1 MQDLTKAPSVS
12 AHPHPAG
19 FPSDLPIL
27 IIPKSHVLADS
38 SHNSCAHVYMHMCIS
53 HSLSLSPSLFSLS
66 LSLLSLK
73 TCLLVCS
80 YVYATCIQKLF
91 SPYSKCTHEIYRY
104 MQSMAMER
112 HISRNKGANNI
123 HMLSCTCSDTLVSYS
138 THSPHEYPCTY
149 VCENT

>member
-1 MQDLTKAPSVS
+1 MYICTCASLTLSLSVPLS
-12 AHPHPAG
+12 P
-19 FPSDLPIL
+19 L
-27 IIPKSHVLADS
+27 
-38 SHNSCAHVYMHMCIS
+38 
-53 HSLSLSPSLFSLS
+53 SLSLSPSLSLSRSLLS
-66 LSLLSLK
+66 LSLYTLSLSLK

>member
-38 SHNSCAHVYMHMCIS
+38 SPNSCAHVYMHLCIS
-53 HSLSLSPSLFSLS
+53 HSLSLSLS
-66 LSLLSLK
+66 LSTLSLSLK